1 MWPFFA
7 VIFIL
12 DLLLLFA
19 SNMADQ
25 SWASAVC
32 SFVLDLCNFSL
43 TLKAVAVL
51 SFGLT
56 ILTRE
61 F

>member
-1 MWPFFA
+1 MWLFFA
-7 VIFIL
+7 LIFIL
-12 DLLLLFA
+12 DLLLLLA

-32 SFVLDLCNFSL
+32 SFTLDLCSYNL
-43 TLKAVAVL
+43 TLKVGAVV

-56 ILTRE
+56 ILTRP
-61 F
+61 

>member
-32 SFVLDLCNFSL
+32 SFVIDLCNFSL
-43 TLKAVAVL
+43 TLKVVAVL

>member
-1 MWPFFA
+1 MWRFFA

-12 DLLLLFA
+12 DLLLLLA

-32 SFVLDLCNFSL
+32 SFALDLCNYNL
-43 TLKAVAVL
+43 TLKVVAVL
-51 SFGLT
+51 SLGLT
-56 ILTRE
+56 ILTQG
-61 F
+61 